1 MVRPGGAGDNERMD
15 TSCDSQPALAD
26 PGACRPTPPPVW
38 ADETTMLSAFLDR
51 HRASVRRACAGLSP
65 AASAA
70 APVPGS
76 PLLTARGVV
85 SHLTWS
91 EQHWFEAVLLGRP
104 DRVFDPPEGAPA
116 PPPGA
121 DWRPDPGTGLAGLI
135 GDYEAQCER
144 SRTIT
149 ARLEPRSGARRSRV
163 GEPPVTL
170 RWVLLHM
177 VEETAAHVGQLELLR
192 RMVKM

>member
-1 MVRPGGAGDNERMD
+1 
-15 TSCDSQPALAD
+15 
-26 PGACRPTPPPVW
+26 
-38 ADETTMLSAFLDR
+38 MLSAFLDR

-76 PLLTARGVV
+76 PHLTVRGVV

-91 EQHWFEAVLLGRP
+91 EHHWFEAVLLGRP
-104 DRVFDPPEGAPA
+104 ERVADPPEGAPA
-116 PPPGA
+116 AGPGA
-121 DWRPDPGTGLAGLI
+121 VRRPAPGSGLADLI
-135 GDYEAQCER
+135 AGYEAQCER
-144 SRTIT
+144 SRTVT

-170 RWVLLHM
+170 RWVLIHM
-177 VEETAAHVGQLELLR
+177 VEETAAHVGQLEMLRGLVEADPLR
-192 RMVKM
+192 RLP